1 MKKIL
6 FCISLFIISLLVSCA
21 GGAGGSAS
29 SSETGRLAFSSARA
43 LGSGASEKSD
53 LQNFTL
59 KGSRN
64 GGTQKT
70 LKTWSSY
77 ESFKGS
83 VVELDVG
90 TWTFTLEAEYPSGKT
105 YIYGGSKTAEIKAD
119 EDTVVLFV
127 LKAKGFLPSEAGFSD
142 CMLSNGYACENGE
155 QGSINSASSVGV
167 VFKAEGGSVVVVNT
181 ALIHDG
187 SGQSVANMIEWANS
201 VGDGWRL
208 PTVAEL
214 NLIHEKMILGSVS
227 GVSLPNTGYILSS
240 EVWASHYQ
248 MRYVADTAVYTGSST
263 GGCAVCAP
271 TSSPSGAFWGIVV
284 KEF

>member
-83 VVELDVG
+83 VVELAVG
-90 TWTFTLEAEYPSGKT
+90 TWTFTLEGEYPSGKT

-119 EDTVVLFV
+119 EDTVVSFV
-127 LKAKGFLPSEAGFSD
+127 LKAKGFLSSEAGFSD

-155 QGSINSASSVGV
+155 QGSINGASSVGV
-167 VFKAEGGSVVVVNT
+167 VFKAGGGSVVVVNT

-187 SGQSVANMIEWANS
+187 AGQSVTNMIEWANS

-214 NLIHEKMILGSVS
+214 NLIHEKMILGSVT
-227 GVSLPNTGYILSS
+227 GVSLPNTGYIMTSD
-240 EVWASHYQ
+240 HYDS
-248 MRYVADTAVYTGSST
+248 YYSVYYAPSTTICTGNDTGNTAGDLANTVEP
-263 GGCAVCAP
+263 V
-271 TSSPSGAFWGIVV
+271 FWGIVV

>member
-29 SSETGRLAFSSARA
+29 SPETGRLAFSSARA

-90 TWTFTLEAEYPSGKT
+90 TWTFTLEGEYPSGKT

-119 EDTVVLFV
+119 EDTVVSFV
-127 LKAKGFLPSEAGFSD
+127 LKAKGFLSSEAGFSD

-155 QGSINSASSVGV
+155 QGSINDASSVGV
-167 VFKAEGGSVVVVNT
+167 VFKAAGGSVVVVNT

-187 SGQSVANMIEWANS
+187 AGQSVANMIEWANS

-214 NLIHEKMILGSVS
+214 NLIHEKMILGSVT

-240 EVWASHYQ
+240 ERDGSYYRVYYAPSTTVHTGN
-248 MRYVADTAVYTGSST
+248 DTGNTAGDLANTVEP
-263 GGCAVCAP
+263 V
-271 TSSPSGAFWGIVV
+271 FWGIVV